1 MNRKVFLILVI
12 LTVSVSAM
20 NNSDIASY
28 QKAIANLPDG
38 DRIALWAEKFL
49 GVPYDPDPLGEY
61 VSKKA
66 IIADGRVDCM
76 YLTFRVAELALSRTP
91 DDAIQ
96 MALDKRFHNRGIIND
111 GLVVNYDDRFEYGED
126 MIDSGKWGREVTA
139 GIGNVVFLKGSRG
152 RDKVKM
158 IPRLNLMERM
168 NEKGKN
174 KPPFRSGDIIFF
186 ITSPERRVLDE
197 IVGHIGI
204 IKKEGSAIYLIH
216 ASGLKNKGGEVKK
229 VLLYDYLKT
238 MPFPG
243 IRVTRFD

>member
-1 MNRKVFLILVI
+1 
-12 LTVSVSAM
+12 M
-20 NNSDIASY
+20 NNSDIVSY
-28 QKAIANLPDG
+28 QKAIAHLPDG
-38 DRIALWAEKFL
+38 DRIALWAGKFI
-49 GVPYDPDPLGEY
+49 GVPYDPDPIGEY

-66 IIADGRVDCM
+66 VVADGRVDCM
-76 YLTFRVAELALSRTP
+76 YLTFRAAELALSRTP

-139 GIGNVVFLKGSRG
+139 GIGNVVSLKGSRG

-186 ITSPERRVLDE
+186 ITSPEKRVLDE